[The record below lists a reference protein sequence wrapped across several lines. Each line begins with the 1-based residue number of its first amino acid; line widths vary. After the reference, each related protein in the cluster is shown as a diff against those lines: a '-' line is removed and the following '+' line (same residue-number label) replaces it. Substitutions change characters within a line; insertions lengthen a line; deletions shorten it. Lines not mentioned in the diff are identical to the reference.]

1 MEESRASSTQPNNM
15 TELLIAP
22 ARNTGC
28 SDIDLL
34 SEVIGAAAA
43 GQRSPLDDI
52 LDAEMVDEEPYM
64 KTLANSLGLHWLED
78 IPSPSEALPLRKV
91 CGPQVALRHRILP
104 VEFEG
109 SDEHGTRRLVIATY
123 DPFNI
128 AARQAAVQAVE
139 IPITWRMASRRRVH
153 DGLRRL
159 YGVGADTF
167 EQILEGRDLDY
178 DNLEQGDEASVIDED
193 EDEEASVVKFVN
205 QIIREA
211 LEQRATD
218 IHVEPLSDNLR
229 IRYRV
234 DGVLLD
240 IAVPENIKALQS
252 SVIARLKIMSRLDI
266 AERRLPQDGRINL
279 SFEGSGIDVRVATV
293 PTVEGESVSL
303 RLLNQQKF
311 NIGML
316 SMEPSVQEKIERLLG
331 LSNGIILIT
340 GPTGSGKSTSLY
352 SFLSEVNAP
361 ETRIVTIEDPVENKL
376 DGVMQIAVK
385 SEIGLTFASG
395 LRSILRADP
404 DIVMIGEIRDLETA
418 EIAIRASL
426 TGHLVFSTLH
436 TNDALGGIGRLTDM
450 GVEPFLLSAAVR
462 AFLAQR
468 LVRRLCEKCRR
479 PVTISDKDK
488 EDLGIPLDL
497 EGTPYEAVGC
507 DHCRGTGFSGRLAI
521 YEIALLTGPMQELIA
536 HGAPASEVKA
546 LAIEEGYVP
555 MREYGWRKVMQ
566 GETTIEEV
574 ISVTSSDLGGE
585 SE

>member
-1 MEESRASSTQPNNM
+1 M

-34 SEVIGAAAA
+34 SEVIVAAAA

-52 LDAEMVDEEPYM
+52 LDTEVVDEEPYM

-78 IPSPSEALPLRKV
+78 IPSPSEALPLRKI

-109 SDEHGTRRLVIATY
+109 SDEHGPRRLVIATY

-479 PVTISDKDK
+479 PATIFDKDK
-488 EDLGIPLDL
+488 EELGLPLDL

-521 YEIALLTGPMQELIA
+521 YEIALLTVPMQELIA

-546 LAIEEGYVP
+546 LAMEEGYVP

-566 GETTIEEV
+566 GETTIQEV
-574 ISVTSSDLGGE
+574 VSVTSSDLGGE

>member
-1 MEESRASSTQPNNM
+1 M

>member
-1 MEESRASSTQPNNM
+1 M
-15 TELLIAP
+15 TDLLIAP

-28 SDIDLL
+28 RDIDAL
-34 SEVIGAAAA
+34 SEVIIAAAA

-64 KTLANSLGLHWLED
+64 RTLATSLGVQWLDE
-78 IPSPSEALPLRKV
+78 IPGPSEPLPLRQI

-109 SDEHGTRRLVIATY
+109 SEEHGTRRLVIATY
-123 DPFNI
+123 DPFNL

-139 IPITWRMASRRRVH
+139 MPIVWRMASRRRVH

-178 DNLEQGDEASVIDED
+178 DNLEQKDEASVIDED

-234 DGVLLD
+234 DGVLID

-311 NIGML
+311 NIEML
-316 SMEPSVQEKIERLLG
+316 SMEAEVQEKIERLLD

-468 LVRRLCEKCRR
+468 LVRRLCETCKR
-479 PVTISDKDK
+479 PVSLSDEEKQ
-488 EDLGIPLDL
+488 DLGIPLEL
-497 EGTPYEAVGC
+497 SGTPYEAVGC
-507 DHCRGTGFSGRLAI
+507 DHCRNTGFSGRLAI
-521 YEIALLTGPMQELIA
+521 YEIALLTVPMQELIA
-536 HGAPASEVKA
+536 QGAPANEVKA
-546 LAIEEGYVP
+546 LAIKEGYKP
-555 MREYGWRKVMQ
+555 MREYGWAKVMQ
-566 GETTIEEV
+566 GQTTIEEV
-574 ISVTSSDLGGE
+574 ISVTSSDLGGGDE
-585 SE
+585 

>member
-1 MEESRASSTQPNNM
+1 M

-34 SEVIGAAAA
+34 SEVIVAAAA

-52 LDAEMVDEEPYM
+52 LDTEVVDEEPYM

-78 IPSPSEALPLRKV
+78 IPSPSEALPLRKI

-479 PVTISDKDK
+479 PATISDKDK
-488 EDLGIPLDL
+488 EELGLPLDL

-521 YEIALLTGPMQELIA
+521 YEIALLTVPMQELIA

-546 LAIEEGYVP
+546 LAMEEGYVP

-566 GETTIEEV
+566 GETTIQEV
-574 ISVTSSDLGGE
+574 VSVTSSDLGGE